1 VTMEKG
7 EKIIGYI
14 ENGIVIDHIPVG
26 QVWKVAELLG
36 VSYKRAG
43 RISIGDGYESK
54 KIGRKGII
62 KVEDI
67 NLGRKQL
74 NLIALVAENATVSEI
89 LEGKI
94 HKKFEIKIPEVL
106 EGIVRCPNRGCI
118 SNDERQKVDSFIKY
132 ASKRGFSCNYC
143 EREFGR
149 EELVLIID

>member
-1 VTMEKG
+1 MEKG

-36 VSYKRAG
+36 VSDKKAG

-54 KIGRKGII
+54 KIGKKGII

-67 NLGRKQL
+67 NLVRKQL

-89 LEGKI
+89 KGGKI
-94 HKKFEIKIPEVL
+94 HKKFEIKIPEAL
-106 EGIVRCPNRGCI
+106 EGIVKCPNLGCI
-118 SNDERQKVDSFIKY
+118 SNDEYQKIDSFIHY
-132 ASKRGFSCNYC
+132 DSHLGFACNYC
-143 EREFGR
+143 EREFGIG
-149 EELVLIID
+149 ELVLIID